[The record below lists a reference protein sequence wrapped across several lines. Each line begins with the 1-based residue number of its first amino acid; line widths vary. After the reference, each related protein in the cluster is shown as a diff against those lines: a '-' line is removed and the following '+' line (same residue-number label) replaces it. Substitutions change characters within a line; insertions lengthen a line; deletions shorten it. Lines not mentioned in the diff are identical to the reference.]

1 MNIEPYLK
9 MYDMYTNLYSIR
21 IEWFQSHMNIWQAL
35 SQSSKE
41 IPPENGFEPISR
53 KYFERDSL
61 RHLNFRK
68 FVFSAKLPLL

>member
-1 MNIEPYLK
+1 
-9 MYDMYTNLYSIR
+9 MYTHLYSIR

-68 FVFSAKLPLL
+68 LFFQRKSTFALGKVFCMTS